1 MSTVYT
7 ADIIKWELWHLS

>member
-7 ADIIKWELWHLS
+7 FVL

>member
-7 ADIIKWELWHLS
+7 MTDHSPDNR